1 MRRIRQSRQE
11 ALDRLNRLNA
21 VLTPAERT
29 IMENVG
35 GKGAKLEEVAAG
47 LNLTYGEAVDA
58 LKAALNKMALL
69 EDTPPGRV

>member
-1 MRRIRQSRQE
+1 
-11 ALDRLNRLNA
+11 
-21 VLTPAERT
+21 
-29 IMENVG
+29 MENVG